1 MRNEWIEI
9 QKTDTPAV
17 YEACRP
23 RRKGLDDTVPELAL
37 VRRGMGADAAR
48 AAMAQAGMRLDENGV
63 LLKWDPHFGD
73 LVYVPSAGKMSNAHG
88 HTVSFREAMLL
99 RAHLEVHHAGA
110 LRTFQQLQQLGC
122 WWGTAWNECQ
132 KFVDRCILCGIA
144 ERRVSA
150 TARALPRGFDRYI
163 GLGRVW
169 SVDHFGPLP
178 ADALGYKY
186 ILTIR
191 DHGSGFPWMV
201 ACKSK
206 RCEEAADR
214 IIEIGLSFGMPMMI
228 RSDRGFGGEGPE
240 SLQHY
245 LSQHGILCTA
255 TMPYTPTANTLAE
268 GIHKPLRRALEK
280 FVLINGKP
288 GWTKVLPY
296 FLYSLRTAPQPSLGG
311 RSSFELMFG
320 RQPRKGVAELIT
332 GFGGSGEADRLL
344 AASIEFRKEAHEAM
358 GIAAEQLNAA
368 RATTDKAATTTV
380 RLNSGDLVVLQNQ
393 SRSRTELQPRNYPV
407 LFRVSDTHQRFVT
420 LKDLH
425 GDPARGRASGK
436 IPSWMVSKVLS
447 KEHAD
452 SWMGLLGPS
461 IPTTEEMLG
470 DMSHGFMMSVQ
481 TSNQN
486 E

>member
-1 MRNEWIEI
+1 M
-9 QKTDTPAV
+9 
-17 YEACRP
+17 
-23 RRKGLDDTVPELAL
+23 
-37 VRRGMGADAAR
+37 
-48 AAMAQAGMRLDENGV
+48 
-63 LLKWDPHFGD
+63 H
-73 LVYVPSAGKMSNAHG
+73 
-88 HTVSFREAMLL
+88 
-99 RAHLEVHHAGA
+99 
-110 LRTFQQLQQLGC
+110 
-122 WWGTAWNECQ
+122 
-132 KFVDRCILCGIA
+132 
-144 ERRVSA
+144 
-150 TARALPRGFDRYI
+150 
-163 GLGRVW
+163 
-169 SVDHFGPLP
+169 
-178 ADALGYKY
+178 
-186 ILTIR
+186 
-191 DHGSGFPWMV
+191 
-201 ACKSK
+201 
-206 RCEEAADR
+206 
-214 IIEIGLSFGMPMMI
+214 MMI
-228 RSDRGFGGEGPE
+228 LSDRGFGGEGPE

-245 LSQHGILCTA
+245 LSQRGILCAA
-255 TMPYTPTANTLAE
+255 TMPYAPTANTLAE

-368 RATTDKAATTTV
+368 RATTTTV
-380 RLNSGDLVVLQNQ
+380 CLNSGDLVVPQNQ

-407 LFRVSDTHQRFVT
+407 LFRVSDTRQRLVT

-425 GDPARGRASGK
+425 CDPARGRASGK

-447 KEHAD
+447 KEQAD

-470 DMSHGFMMSVQ
+470 HMGHGLMMSVQ
-481 TSNQN
+481 ISS
-486 E
+486 